1 MVFMERLFS
10 VRDSFW
16 ADAVDH
22 SDRGRTFYPDE
33 TLWWDTELTSDPA
46 VFQVDSFRFQVPRR
60 EFLRCIR
67 VLTAE
72 NFRPHQQIANSPSDS
87 IKI

>member
-22 SDRGRTFYPDE
+22 SDRGRTFDPDE

>member
-67 VLTAE
+67 VPTAE